1 MDSILTPSAIEA
13 ATTIAQNAAPIAQVA
28 TENISSAGTA
38 LIAALSGG
46 ASSALTRSFEGPFKM
61 LDDLWFEYFGYK
73 TALRRRKREIEN
85 EVATETY
92 RQEIQS
98 ALEKIPEEN
107 RIEPKRC
114 VVGPAMEAS
123 KHFVDEPE
131 LRKMFVNLIAAA
143 SDSRKYMNAHPRF
156 TTIIQNL
163 SPFEG
168 QLIKET
174 NILRMDSPC
183 CSIRFQQNNT
193 ASTSSD
199 IFTSINEGYEVLSHF
214 IAFDNKPLSKDE
226 VNLYSIAIENLLHL
240 ELAMIPNMYTL
251 TDNAQYDIYRNLQPL
266 HEFLSEV
273 EQTLKT
279 DDYQNYSCSLIK
291 QALIPTSFGKLFYQ
305 VCVENK

>member
-13 ATTIAQNAAPIAQVA
+13 ATTIVQNAAPIAQVA

-46 ASSALTRSFEGPFKM
+46 ASAALTRSFEGPFKM
-61 LDDLWFEYFGYK
+61 LDDLWFEYFGHK
-73 TALRRRKREIEN
+73 TALRRSRREVEN

-156 TTIIQNL
+156 TTIIQSL

-174 NILRMDSPC
+174 NILRMNSPC

-193 ASTSSD
+193 PAQNTD
-199 IFTSINEGYEVLSHF
+199 IFSSISEGFEVLSHF
-214 IAFDNKPLSKDE
+214 IAFDTRPFNKE
-226 VNLYSIAIENLLHL
+226 EINLYSIAVENLLHF
-240 ELAMIPNMYTL
+240 ELAMVPNMYTL
-251 TDNAQYDIYRNLQPL
+251 TDNTRYDIYRNLQPL
-266 HEFLSEV
+266 QEFLSDLERDLR
-273 EQTLKT
+273 TN
-279 DDYQNYSCSLIK
+279 DRQNYSCSLIK
-291 QALIPTSFGKLFYQ
+291 QTLIPTSFGKLFYQ